1 MGCVASKTKDQRHT
15 KKVRKQL
22 EVDQFGLPV
31 APLPLADRA
40 FISRTVAATISA
52 LRAGTLTGRRTDEP
66 CRFIDS
72 CNPQAATSQPGEESP
87 RSPENP
93 VYRRTSANALAL
105 GLQILAARNAHQSAL
120 DAHQRAESPANLE
133 DQSPRP
139 SQNPGLFHSSVQ
151 ARDVGPHVAQDA
163 QQTGDEPL
171 GGVNAHTTEGDKPV
185 HKLSRWTTLRH
196 VHKFALF
203 GRGCTDTEKMTCEA
217 LADLEDRSGSGAGT
231 PRTPGSPQTPLSPNK
246 KAWAMGVGNL
256 AFLEGSVTGNT
267 RSWEPCEGLTTSN
280 GRIATVVM
288 GS

>member
-185 HKLSRWTTLRH
+185 HKLSRWTTLRP
-196 VHKFALF
+196 
-203 GRGCTDTEKMTCEA
+203 RGSLWIGSWYPTHAWQPTDTFVPE
-217 LADLEDRSGSGAGT
+217 
-231 PRTPGSPQTPLSPNK
+231 Q
-246 KAWAMGVGNL
+246 
-256 AFLEGSVTGNT
+256 
-267 RSWEPCEGLTTSN
+267 EGL
-280 GRIATVVM
+280 GDGGGEPGIPGGLCDWEHPLLGAV
-288 GS
+288 